1 MKNTRTLISSSIV
14 SFVIVTLGLFMLCMS
29 RAPQVNYD
37 EPLIDGG
44 GVASDSVQVS
54 DEDFLKLLDEAS
66 GDNSQTDD
74 TQQLEEDNSNVGD
87 DSQLSDI
94 WNEGTGENTAPDQS
108 SESGDEGMAEILR
121 LLDVGDDSGDLSAS
135 GQDDGG
141 QQFAA
146 KEYGESG
153 GSSENASPS
162 ANSANDLAEE
172 IDRLEGVLSD
182 RSSEIQSLQT
192 EIDDYN
198 KKIAEFET
206 DVSSPTA
213 SNTIQ
218 KASYQETSA
227 SEEAES
233 EAYETQSSAP
243 SFSSDDFEANYNSV
257 MELCRSHQYAQAI
270 DGFYALLQQNSHHD
284 LADNCQYWLGECY
297 YARGDYFQAV
307 VEFNKVLA
315 FESPDKKDDAQLMLG
330 LAFMKIG
337 ETNMARSELDWL
349 LSCYDASE
357 YINKANF
364 YLDKL

>member
-29 RAPQVNYD
+29 RAPHVNYD

-66 GDNSQTDD
+66 GDNSQPDD
-74 TQQLEEDNSNVGD
+74 NQQLAEDNSNSGD
-87 DSQLSDI
+87 DSQFSDI
-94 WNEGTGENTAPDQS
+94 WNEGTGENTATEQS
-108 SESGDEGMAEILR
+108 PESGDEGMAEILR
-121 LLDVGDDSGDLSAS
+121 LLEIGDDAGNTSA
-135 GQDDGG
+135 GEDGG
-141 QQFAA
+141 QKLTAT
-146 KEYGESG
+146 EYGESG
-153 GSSENASPS
+153 GSSENASLS
-162 ANSANDLAEE
+162 SNSADQLTEE
-172 IDRLEGVLSD
+172 IDRLEGVLAD
-182 RSSEIQSLQT
+182 RSTEIQSLQT

-198 KKIAEFET
+198 KKIAEFDS
-206 DVSSPTA
+206 DVSSSAA

-227 SEEAES
+227 SEES
-233 EAYETQSSAP
+233 ETREYETHSP
-243 SFSSDDFEANYNSV
+243 SFSSDDFETNYNSV
-257 MELCRSHQYAQAI
+257 MELCLSRQYPQAI
-270 DGFYALLQQNSHHD
+270 DGFYALLQQNPHHD

-307 VEFNKVLA
+307 AEFNKVLA
-315 FESPDKKDDAQLMLG
+315 FESPDKQDDAQLMLG

-337 ETNMARSELDWL
+337 ERNMARSELDWL

-357 YINKANF
+357 YVNKANF
-364 YLDKL
+364 YLERL